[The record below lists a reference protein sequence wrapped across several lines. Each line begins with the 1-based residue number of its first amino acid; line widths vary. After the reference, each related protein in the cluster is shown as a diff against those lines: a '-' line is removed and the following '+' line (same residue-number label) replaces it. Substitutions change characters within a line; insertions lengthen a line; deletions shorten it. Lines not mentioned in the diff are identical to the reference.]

1 MPEVMEVEMEAGAVV
16 RSDGGGGLGVAGG
29 STGGGHAGG
38 GTLGVQ
44 VAVMAVVLP
53 VVGAEWRVVEAQ
65 WEALAEETAGLEAR
79 AGMVAEWEM
88 VVG

>member
-1 MPEVMEVEMEAGAVV
+1 MRAVRPEEGTQ
-16 RSDGGGGLGVAGG
+16 VAGH
-29 STGGGHAGG
+29 SV
-38 GTLGVQ
+38 VQ
-44 VAVMAVVLP
+44 VAEKVMAVVLP